1 MSRSK
6 TTVCW
11 VSSAR
16 YRQPLAAVDAR
27 KWGLLAEEMRDYE
40 FRVIGFS
47 ASLRPRRFHEG
58 ARFYLLPQAPTSPL
72 RYLTM
77 FTLAPILLVWLAL
90 RYRGR
95 IIVAQSPF
103 EGAIGAAVKGFLGIF
118 GLRPR
123 LIVENHNNFEEDLFM
138 QRRVP
143 LEGLYRRLMLAAAR
157 YAFRHADALRVISTS
172 TSERARHYAPSLPQA
187 RFMTFSDTDVFRRTA
202 RTIPVEEAVDI
213 VYAGVLIPR
222 KGVHHLLKA
231 FAQLDVP
238 SAQLHLVG
246 KAENGDYAAA
256 LRQQAA
262 ELGISE
268 RVRFCGAVSQ
278 AELARYF
285 AGARVMV
292 LPSLSEGLGRVVVE
306 AMLLGTPVIG
316 SRVGGIPDLIRPGE
330 TGLLVEAGEEG
341 DLLAALKQIYR
352 ADVNAMGAAARA
364 FALEYFSPEKYATG
378 YRQLFELALD
388 HSDNESAVAENS
400 QA

>member
-6 TTVCW
+6 ITVCW

-16 YRQPLAAVDAR
+16 YRHPLNAVDAR
-27 KWGLLAEEMRDYE
+27 KWRLLAEMRDYE

-47 ASLRPRRFHEG
+47 TSLRPRRFHEG
-58 ARFYLLPQAPTSPL
+58 ARFYLLPQASISPL
-72 RYLTM
+72 RYLSM
-77 FTLAPILLVWLAL
+77 FALAPILLAYLAL

-103 EGAIGAAVKGFLGIF
+103 EGAIGAAVKGFLRIF

-138 QRRVP
+138 QRQVP

-187 RFMTFSDTDVFRRTA
+187 RFMTFSDTDVFRRMA

-222 KGVHHLLKA
+222 KGVHYLLKA
-231 FAQLDVP
+231 FARLDAP
-238 SAQLHLVG
+238 GAQLHLVG

-256 LRQQAA
+256 LRKQAA

-268 RVRFCGAVSQ
+268 RVHFCGAVSQ
-278 AELARYF
+278 AKLARYF

-316 SRVGGIPDLIRPGE
+316 SRVGGIPDLIVPGE
-330 TGLLVEAGEEG
+330 TGLLVEAGDEAE
-341 DLLAALKQIYR
+341 LLEALKQIYR
-352 ADVNAMGAAARA
+352 ADVKAMGTAARA
-364 FALEYFSPEKYATG
+364 FALEYFSPEKYVDG
-378 YRQLFELALD
+378 YRQLFELAT
-388 HSDNESAVAENS
+388 ENTRTN
-400 QA
+400 QAQS